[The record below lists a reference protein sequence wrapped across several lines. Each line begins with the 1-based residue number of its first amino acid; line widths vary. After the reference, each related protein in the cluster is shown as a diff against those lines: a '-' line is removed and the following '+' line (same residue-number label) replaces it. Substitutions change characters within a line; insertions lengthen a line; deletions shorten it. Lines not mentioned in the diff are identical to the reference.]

1 MSDDLKTAKT
11 ALAKLHQDM
20 EAINRLAKPSYLSVI
35 EQMERTLEPIRR
47 QQLEISRALEMSG
60 AMARIQEMASANQH
74 WQELIKQT
82 ATSRIAEILATA
94 YQSWLERM
102 KPLQHDFSQLSQLQA
117 SAKLALCGYL
127 LAACRHRTA
136 HGGHRFRG
144 DKGAF
149 PDRDAGHRGAGEF
162 NSPCGSLVWGVG

>member
-1 MSDDLKTAKT
+1 MSDDFKTAKT

-60 AMARIQEMASANQH
+60 TMARIQEIASANQH

-82 ATSRIAEILATA
+82 ATSRIAESLAEIETV
-94 YQSWLERM
+94 QT
-102 KPLQHDFSQLSQLQA
+102 PLRYGLTPCMRLRIASESQTTIRPFFGTVGSIRHKTLDFDNPL
-117 SAKLALCGYL
+117 
-127 LAACRHRTA
+127 T
-136 HGGHRFRG
+136 
-144 DKGAF
+144 
-149 PDRDAGHRGAGEF
+149 
-162 NSPCGSLVWGVG
+162 